1 MATDGRLEALL
12 APLVEAPE
20 QTALLLDV
28 DGVLAPIVARPEL
41 SEVPEETKAEL
52 RRLAGRYL
60 LVAGVSGRAGMD
72 ARRLVGVEGIEV
84 VGNHGLELDPA
95 ADEFTQR
102 LARFRDA
109 VGLPVED
116 KTLSLTYHYR
126 EAEDEEAARAGLER
140 VAAEAEA
147 AGLMPRWG
155 RKVLEIRPPLDAD
168 KGRAVQALLERS
180 GATRALY
187 AGDDTTDLD
196 AFAGLDAAGLE
207 AAVRVAVASSEGP
220 AELRAAADVV
230 VESPAAFAELLRRL

>member
-1 MATDGRLEALL
+1 MATDGRLETLL

-60 LVAGVSGRAGMD
+60 LVAGVSGRAGAD
-72 ARRLVGVEGIEV
+72 ARRLVGVDGFEV

-95 ADEFTQR
+95 AGEFTER
-102 LARFRDA
+102 LARFREA

-126 EAEDEEAARAGLER
+126 EAQDEDAARTVLER
-140 VAAEAEA
+140 VAAEAEV
-147 AGLMPRWG
+147 AGLVPRWG
-155 RKVLEIRPPLDAD
+155 RKVLEIRPPLDAN
-168 KGRAVQALLERS
+168 KGRAVQTLLARS
-180 GATRALY
+180 RATRALY

-196 AFAGLDAAGLE
+196 AFAGLDAAHLE
-207 AAVRVAVASSEGP
+207 AAVRIAVASSEGP
-220 AELRAAADVV
+220 EELRAAADVV